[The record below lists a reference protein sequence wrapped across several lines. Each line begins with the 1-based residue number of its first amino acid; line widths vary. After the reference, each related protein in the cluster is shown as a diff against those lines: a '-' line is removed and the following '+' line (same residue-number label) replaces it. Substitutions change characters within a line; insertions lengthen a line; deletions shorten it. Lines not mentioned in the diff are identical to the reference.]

1 MDPPQVDDMLEIPAH
16 QHINSG
22 DGRDGDMLGVGPH
35 LASEHPSSNI
45 GLCKFARFS
54 IELKSLA
61 VRPRYCAKMDI
72 GLFYRFRSRS
82 VSATQTPS
90 PQLTSL
96 ERNIRGSLQH
106 QVEAALTLS

>member
-16 QHINSG
+16 QHLNAG

-35 LASEHPSSNI
+35 LASEHPCSNI

-54 IELKSLA
+54 IELKSLD
-61 VRPRYCAKMDI
+61 VRPRYCAKMFADI

-82 VSATQTPS
+82 VFAVDQFLPRRLLARS
-90 PQLTSL
+90 
-96 ERNIRGSLQH
+96 
-106 QVEAALTLS
+106 